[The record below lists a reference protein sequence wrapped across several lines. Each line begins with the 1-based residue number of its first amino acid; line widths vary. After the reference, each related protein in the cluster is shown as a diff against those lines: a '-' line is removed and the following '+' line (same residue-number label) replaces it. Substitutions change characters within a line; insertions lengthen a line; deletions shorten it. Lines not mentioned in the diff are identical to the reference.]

1 MWANEEP
8 PRYEVDDMTSF
19 YSIKWHAGAIAHE
32 ATHSELYHQYQAKHG
47 LPVPAD
53 IWSSIDAEKFC
64 IEYQIEVMKKMKAPQ
79 ADIDY
84 LNTLDGTSC
93 GIDGNCEQ
101 GYFNK

>member
-1 MWANEEP
+1 
-8 PRYEVDDMTSF
+8 
-19 YSIKWHAGAIAHE
+19 
-32 ATHSELYHQYQAKHG
+32 
-47 LPVPAD
+47 VPAD

-93 GIDGNCEQ
+93 GIDGNCE
-101 GYFNK
+101 